1 FLCGAPQL
9 RRRPVLYGA
18 LAALINLL
26 RSVPFIILMIAMIP
40 LTLMLMGTSLGV
52 RGAILPLVVGA
63 APFYARL
70 VETALREVDRGIIE
84 ASQAMGATTR
94 QLVLRVLLPEAR
106 PGLIAGATVTTIAL
120 IGFTAMGGAIGSGG
134 LGDVAYREGYLRSH
148 SDVALI
154 TVIALL
160 VLVQVLQMLGDRLVA
175 HYSRR

>member
-1 FLCGAPQL
+1 
-9 RRRPVLYGA
+9 
-18 LAALINLL
+18 
-26 RSVPFIILMIAMIP
+26 
-40 LTLMLMGTSLGV
+40 
-52 RGAILPLVVGA
+52 
-63 APFYARL
+63 
-70 VETALREVDRGIIE
+70 
-84 ASQAMGATTR
+84 
-94 QLVLRVLLPEAR
+94 

-175 HYSRR
+175 YYSRR